1 MMDQP
6 PRSRPA
12 GFDAPLLR
20 PERGGASRW
29 MSSFA
34 VLTIAL
40 MCVSAVAWSS
50 LVEIDQVTRA
60 SGQLIAS
67 SRLQVVQSVDG
78 GVIERLHVREGDL
91 VESGQTLATLDAGRT
106 QAALRESE
114 ARSAALRAALARLAV
129 EAQMGSQLSFPGELS
144 AYQAVLRAQR
154 ALFEQ
159 RRRALAVELDSLQAS
174 AGLARQELT
183 LVQNLHRTGDVSQAE
198 LLRVSRLASEAEA
211 QLAIRRHRWL
221 QEVHAEQARAEDE
234 LAQIEQVQAQR
245 REVLESLV
253 LRAPVRGI
261 VKNVRVTTRGGV
273 LRPGEELLQIV
284 PADDRLIVE
293 ARVRPVDIAMLRPGL
308 PVSIKFDA
316 YDYTVYGAVSG
327 RLSYISAD
335 TLRDES
341 RAGEAL
347 YYRVHVETDI
357 PPGASAETSLR
368 KRLDVMPGMTV
379 TVDIQTGR
387 RSALSYMLKPLRRT
401 VDEAFSER

>member
-1 MMDQP
+1 MSRPLND
-6 PRSRPA
+6 RPA

-20 PERGGASRW
+20 PERAGAARW
-29 MSSFA
+29 MSTFA
-34 VLTIAL
+34 VVAVAL
-40 MCVSAVAWSS
+40 MCVTAVAWSS

-67 SRLQVVQSVDG
+67 SRVQIVQSVDG
-78 GVIERLHVREGDL
+78 GVIERLHVREGDT
-91 VESGQTLATLDAGRT
+91 VEAGQTLATLDSGRT

-129 EAQMGSQLSFPGELS
+129 EAQMGERLAFPAALGTFPS
-144 AYQAVLRAQR
+144 VQRAQQ

-159 RRRALAVELDSLQAS
+159 RRRSLLVELDALESSAS
-174 AGLARQELT
+174 IARQELA
-183 LVQNLHRTGDVSQAE
+183 LVQNLHRAGDVSQVE

-211 QLAIRRHRWL
+211 QLVIRKNRWL
-221 QEVHAEQARAEDE
+221 QDVRAEQARAEDE
-234 LAQIEQVQAQR
+234 LAQLEQVQAQR
-245 REVLESLV
+245 REVLDSLV
-253 LRAPVRGI
+253 IRAPVRGI

-293 ARVRPVDIAMLRPGL
+293 ARVRPSDIALLRPGL

-316 YDYTVYGAVSG
+316 YDYTAYGAVAG
-327 RLSYISAD
+327 KLSYISAD
-335 TLRDES
+335 TIRDDS
-341 RAGEAL
+341 RAGEQL

-357 PPGASAETSLR
+357 PPGAPAETGLR

-379 TVDIQTGR
+379 TVDIRTGR
-387 RSALSYMLKPLRRT
+387 RSALSYMLKPIRRT
-401 VDEAFSER
+401 LDEAFSEP

>member
-1 MMDQP
+1 MKRHARPD
-6 PRSRPA
+6 PA

-20 PERGGASRW
+20 PERGGSARW
-29 MSSFA
+29 MSTFA
-34 VLTIAL
+34 VVAISL
-40 MCVSAVAWSS
+40 MCVTALAWSS

-67 SRLQVVQSVDG
+67 SRVQVVQSVDG
-78 GVIERLHVREGDL
+78 GVIERLHVREGDR
-91 VESGQTLATLDAGRT
+91 VEAGQTLATLDAGRT

-114 ARSAALRAALARLAV
+114 ARAAALRAALARLAV
-129 EAQMGSQLSFPGELS
+129 ESHMSGQITFPAALNT
-144 AYQAVLRAQR
+144 YPAVLQAQR

-159 RRRALAVELDSLQAS
+159 RRRALEVELNALEAL
-174 AGLARQELT
+174 AALARQELA

-198 LLRVSRLASEAEA
+198 LLRVTRQASESEA
-211 QLAIRRHRWL
+211 QIAIRRNRWL
-221 QEVHAEQARAEDE
+221 QEVRADQARAEDE

-253 LRAPVRGI
+253 IRAPVRGI

-273 LRPGEELLQIV
+273 LRAGEELLQIV

-293 ARVRPVDIAMLRPGL
+293 ARVRPADIGLLRPGL

-316 YDYTVYGAVSG
+316 YDYTLFGAVSG
-327 RLSYISAD
+327 KLSYISAD
-335 TLRDES
+335 TLRDDT
-341 RAGEAL
+341 RAGEQV

-357 PPGASAETSLR
+357 PPGAPAETGLR
-368 KRLDVMPGMTV
+368 KQLDVMPGMTV
-379 TVDIQTGR
+379 TVDIRTGR

>member
-1 MMDQP
+1 MK
-6 PRSRPA
+6 RPSTSQSA

-20 PERGGASRW
+20 PERGGSSRW
-29 MSSFA
+29 MTTFA
-34 VLTIAL
+34 VVAIAL
-40 MCVSAVAWSS
+40 MCVTAVAWSS
-50 LVEIDQVTRA
+50 LVDIDQFTRA

-67 SRLQVVQSVDG
+67 SRVQVVQSVDG

-91 VESGQTLATLDAGRT
+91 VEAGQTLATLDAGRT

-114 ARSAALRAALARLAV
+114 ARAAALRAALARLAV
-129 EAQMGSQLSFPGELS
+129 EAQMGTQLGFPAALN
-144 AYQAVLRAQR
+144 AYPAVLRAQQ
-154 ALFEQ
+154 ALFDQ
-159 RRRALAVELDSLQAS
+159 RRRSLSVELEALESS
-174 AGLARQELT
+174 AALARQEFA

-198 LLRVSRLASEAEA
+198 LLRVNRLVSEAEA
-211 QLAIRRHRWL
+211 QLAIRKNRWL
-221 QEVHAEQARAEDE
+221 QDVRAEQARAEDE
-234 LAQIEQVQAQR
+234 LAQLEQVQAQR
-245 REVLESLV
+245 REVLDSLV
-253 LRAPVRGI
+253 IRAPVRGI

-273 LRPGEELLQIV
+273 LRPGEELMQIV

-293 ARVRPVDIAMLRPGL
+293 ARVRPADIALLRPGL

-316 YDYTVYGAVSG
+316 YDFTAYGVVAG

-335 TLRDES
+335 TLRDDS
-341 RAGEAL
+341 RPGEQF

-357 PPGASAETSLR
+357 PPGAPAETSLR

-401 VDEAFSER
+401 LDEAFSER